1 MKVDYQRLVY
11 DFSNLG
17 IPEYISNFT
26 NKMVREFRENG
37 KVLFVK
43 TKYQESSNQQLLIFN
58 SSSIANKII
67 VVFDKAGKSK
77 VQDTIEVIIK
87 RERPPSICNFT
98 KPKKIKETF
107 KFSLKS
113 DEKELLDLIS
123 GNLWLD
129 INEKKKPTTYPCRL
143 GMDGFVPQPD
153 TLVVDRILSYR
164 IIDPEVIEITLEGK
178 TKNWTYYISP
188 AKVVAFALINDL
200 PGMWLVVSPDGDYKI
215 IIDIKQAGVDLY

>member
-43 TKYQESSNQQLLIFN
+43 TKYQESCNQQLLIFN
-58 SSSIANKII
+58 SSSIASKII
-67 VVFDKAGKSK
+67 VVFDKTGKSK
-77 VQDTIEVIIK
+77 VHDTVEVVIK
-87 RERPPSICNFT
+87 TERPPSICNFT

-113 DEKELLDLIS
+113 DEKDLIDLIS
-123 GNLWLD
+123 GKLWLD
-129 INEKKKPTTYPCRL
+129 TNEKKKPTTYPCRL
-143 GMDGFVPQPD
+143 GMNGFVPQPD
-153 TLVVDRILSYR
+153 TLVADKILGYR
-164 IIDPEVIEITLEGK
+164 IVDPEVIEITLEGK
-178 TKNWTYYISP
+178 DHYWTHYISP
-188 AKVVAFALINDL
+188 AKVVAFALIKDL

-215 IIDIKQAGVDLY
+215 IIDIKQAGLDLY